1 MSDWPQTR
9 IGTAARTLTPPARNK
24 AAETVWFSRDWS
36 PPPWAR
42 ATRMLTEAPMAPKV
56 RTRIIVRLLA
66 NPTAAI
72 AVAPSVPTTIWLT
85 RLRTRVRTN
94 SALTGTAMR
103 AISRRGDGAARPPVG
118 AWGDKAGLSG
128 YWLTSG

>member
-1 MSDWPQTR
+1 MSGWPYTR
-9 IGTAARTLTPPARNK
+9 RGTAARTLTPPARNK
-24 AAETVWFSRDWS
+24 AAEAGWFSRDWA

-42 ATRMLTEAPMAPKV
+42 ATRMLTEAPMAPRV

-103 AISRRGDGAARPPVG
+103 AISRRGDGPAGRAVVTC
-118 AWGDKAGLSG
+118 GDKGSSLG
-128 YWLTSG
+128 TG